1 MFARHGL
8 RVIDGEK
15 GRIVWE
21 AGLDWEHVGLAKRNS
36 QLLWSASTG
45 IPKNRSAAVSDER
58 ATGLLVRALAP

>member
-15 GRIVWE
+15 GRNVWE

-36 QLLWSASTG
+36 QLLWSAFGYSRTVLT
-45 IPKNRSAAVSDER
+45 AVSDER
-58 ATGLLVRALAP
+58 ATGVLVRARAP